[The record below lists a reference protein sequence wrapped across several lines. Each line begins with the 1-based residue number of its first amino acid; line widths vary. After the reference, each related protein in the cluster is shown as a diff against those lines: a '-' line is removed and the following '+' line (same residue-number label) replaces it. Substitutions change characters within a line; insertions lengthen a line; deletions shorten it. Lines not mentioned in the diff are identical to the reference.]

1 MVFARFNYFVFSF
14 LLILP
19 FTKTREKLTTRATG
33 SSLASSVLRSE
44 PRDPAAP
51 SVQLARPRSPRAA
64 SSCHVCKTAQAP
76 FSPMAPA
83 APFLQPPSYEL
94 PAAPSVQLH
103 LRSLSSQLAEFSS
116 CAVAALSFQLHPRS
130 SASFQLATTFQL
142 PAPAFQLARAW
153 KARERGRWAGAD
165 GPPVGAPGRRPPGR
179 GLPHFLCVL

>member
-1 MVFARFNYFVFSF
+1 MLSAPACARLPLFKTMVFARFNYFVFSF

-142 PAPAFQLARAW
+142 PAPAFQLARA
-153 KARERGRWAGAD
+153 
-165 GPPVGAPGRRPPGR
+165 
-179 GLPHFLCVL
+179 